1 MANDANQLVELIRE
15 LVRAE
20 AEKQDCTVKCIVQT
34 VNPDKTIDA
43 FLVTDLEQTQN
54 TLLRGLTNMSRYNFV
69 KGDIAI
75 LYKMQ
80 NNINNSFIIGKVGK
94 GDDAFDALA
103 TRMDQLTLGAGGGEI
118 VISGSGGGGGG
129 GQTQQV
135 IERVDRFGDLLDI
148 VNPSSNVIYFVKN
161 TETAYL
167 YTPATNTFD
176 AYTPYG
182 VQGLIAID
190 GGAADT
196 TNYSATN
203 YNAGFGSVK
212 TSND

>member
-20 AEKQDCTVKCIVQT
+20 IDKQDCTVKCIVQT

-54 TLLRGLTNMSRYNFV
+54 TLLRGLLNMSRYNFV

-94 GDDAFDALA
+94 GDDAFDALI
-103 TRMDQLTLGAGGGEI
+103 TRMDQLSLGAGGGEI
-118 VISGSGGGGGG
+118 VISGTGGGG

-135 IERVDRFGDLLDI
+135 IERVERFGDLLDI
-148 VNPSSNVIYFVKN
+148 VNPSLNVIYFVKN

-167 YTPATNTFD
+167 YSSATNTFD
-176 AYTPYG
+176 VYTPYG
-182 VQGLIAID
+182 VQGLVAID

-203 YNAGFGSVK
+203 YDTGFGSVK
-212 TSND
+212 TSNN